1 MCAEN
6 TAENVDWILSKS
18 AVQLYL
24 VKRGLIMHSK
34 CLKTDIAQ
42 NSVNRS
48 HAEKLT

>member
-1 MCAEN
+1 MCVEN

-18 AVQLYL
+18 AGQLYL
-24 VKRGLIMHSK
+24 VKSGLIMHSK
-34 CLKTDIAQ
+34 CLQTDIAH